1 MDPSKLQLSFWCSIK
16 HIYIVVLAS
25 RDFILGD
32 HFIGPFTRQTKAG
45 YLTSW
50 VCSFINLLFNP
61 IISMHDPGP
70 LYFFKISIALASV
83 KSWPSLSGLT
93 MICGL

>member
-1 MDPSKLQLSFWCSIK
+1 MVIMDPPKLELSFWCSIE

-25 RDFILGD
+25 RHFIVGD

-50 VCSFINLLFNP
+50 VSSFINLLFNP
-61 IISMHDPGP
+61 IISMQGPDHFTFSKFRLLWLALSPGH
-70 LYFFKISIALASV
+70 LY
-83 KSWPSLSGLT
+83 PD
-93 MICGL
+93 